1 MSAGLPLSEQVEKCR
16 KSGIEPRAGSV
27 WSGRL
32 EEWLAAVLPPTAYE
46 LIESDGAEPALWHD
60 VFSHYKVAKWW
71 RRVRS

>member
-32 EEWLAAVLPPTAYE
+32 EEWLAAVLSPTAYERYE

-60 VFSHYKVAKWW
+60 VFS
-71 RRVRS
+71 R